1 MVLAVIV
8 TRTLAHRQEYGSW
21 VAGNANIAPGGT
33 GDDGRAR

>member
-1 MVLAVIV
+1 MVLVVMVAQ
-8 TRTLAHRQEYGSW
+8 TLAHRQEYGSW